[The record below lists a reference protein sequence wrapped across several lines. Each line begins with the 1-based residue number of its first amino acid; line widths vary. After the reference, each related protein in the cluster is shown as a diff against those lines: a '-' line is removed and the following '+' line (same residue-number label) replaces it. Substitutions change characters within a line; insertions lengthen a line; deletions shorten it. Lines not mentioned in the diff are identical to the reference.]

1 MFSILLAIMTIPP
14 ESRTH
19 AQDLLDFIDQSPSP
33 WHAVA
38 TLEQRLAAQGYTP
51 LDETASWHLQPG
63 GRHYVIRGGSSL
75 IAFRLGKGS
84 PAEHG
89 FRIVGAHTDSPG
101 LRLKPKAP
109 HNTESMLRLGVEV
122 YGGPILATFTDRDL
136 SLAGRVCVRGE
147 SGIEARLVR
156 FEQPLL
162 RLPNLAIHMN
172 RAVNEDGLKL
182 NKQSELPLLLAG
194 IEEGLPAQE
203 RFLSLL
209 AERADCAAGDILS
222 FELNVY
228 DTQKGAFWGPDGE
241 FIADGQIDNLSSC
254 HAGLTALLGTAGG
267 EHTSVAAFFDHEEIG
282 SESHKGADGS
292 FLGDVLERIAFG
304 LGADPAGYRQ
314 ALARSFLVSADA
326 AHAHNPN
333 FPNAYEP
340 LHAIRVN
347 GGPAVKI
354 NANQRYATDGLTE
367 ARFMALCEKADVP
380 CQKYVHRTDLA
391 CGSTIG
397 PMTAARLGI
406 ATVDCGCPM
415 WAMHSARESAG
426 VRDQAWF
433 AKVLGEFYGSVALP

>member
-1 MFSILLAIMTIPP
+1 MNISP
-14 ESRTH
+14 ETRAH
-19 AQDLLDFIDQSPSP
+19 AQDVLNFIDASPSP

-38 TLEQRLAAQGYTP
+38 TLEQRLAEHGYIR
-51 LDETASWHLQPG
+51 LEETEAWSLRPG

-75 IAFRLGKGS
+75 IAFRLGAGS
-84 PAEHG
+84 PAG
-89 FRIVGAHTDSPG
+89 QAFRIVGAHTDSPG
-101 LRLKPKAP
+101 LRLKPKAA
-109 HNTESMLRLGVEV
+109 HNAESMLRLGVEV

-136 SLAGRVCVRGE
+136 SLAGRICRRGE
-147 SGIEARLVR
+147 NGIEARLVR
-156 FEQPLL
+156 FEQSLL

-172 RAVNEDGLKL
+172 RTVNEDGLKL

-194 IEEGLPAQE
+194 IGEGPPAQD
-203 RFLSLL
+203 RFLGLL
-209 AERADCAAGDILS
+209 AERAGCGAADILS

-241 FIADGQIDNLSSC
+241 FIADGRIDNLSSC
-254 HAGLTALLGTAGG
+254 HAGLTALLETDGG

-292 FLGDVLERIAFG
+292 FLGDALERIALG
-304 LGADPAGYRQ
+304 LGTDPAGYRR

-326 AHAHNPN
+326 AHAHHPN

-354 NANQRYATDGLTE
+354 NANQRYATDGLAE
-367 ARFMALCEKADVP
+367 ARFMALCEKAGVP

-397 PMTAARLGI
+397 PMTSARLGI

-426 VRDQAWF
+426 VSDQVWF
-433 AKVLGEFYGSVALP
+433 AQVLGEFYGSEILP